1 MDNDGLFWAW
11 VLSEVEQFPA
21 QLEQV
26 ENEITK
32 YFGSA
37 SRQQPVT
44 AVARDQHYLVE
55 KRPGQWA
62 RAIVRQ
68 KFQSSKGSLAEW
80 VALSLYEHATLVV
93 SSHL

>member
-1 MDNDGLFWAW
+1 MDNHGYFWAW
-11 VLSEVEQFPA
+11 VLSEAEQFPA

-26 ENEITK
+26 DSEITK

-37 SRQQPVT
+37 LRQPRVN

-62 RAIVRQ
+62 RAVVRQ
-68 KFQSSKGSLAEW
+68 KFQSSKGSLAE
-80 VALSLYEHATLVV
+80 
-93 SSHL
+93 